1 MRDSWTCEPLPTPM
15 KTSSEK
21 RRWDFIFS
29 DHHRQNVG
37 NNRPDPQPSRSPDCP
52 ALPCLALLCLALP
65 CHGAAPSRLPL
76 NNVSRCLVL
85 KSVVLAV
92 AIWPPLQP
100 MLYTPSAVPG
110 LYRRG
115 YTIPAL
121 VRRAADRHLLSA
133 VMFTGV
139 ASPSSH
145 ATSAKGIRVYTALSR
160 TFLGIGSQRRPR
172 ADVFGNYYEI
182 IQYIGNVRDLV
193 SKKLFLEGETRV
205 SLPSHSLHSSVM
217 CDLPR
222 RRSCFAVIKVSRA
235 IRVKR
240 KSTNL

>member
-110 LYRRG
+110 LYRPRLYHTCAG
-115 YTIPAL
+115 PQSS
-121 VRRAADRHLLSA
+121 R
-133 VMFTGV
+133 
-139 ASPSSH
+139 PSFII
-145 ATSAKGIRVYTALSR
+145 GCYVY
-160 TFLGIGSQRRPR
+160 
-172 ADVFGNYYEI
+172 
-182 IQYIGNVRDLV
+182 
-193 SKKLFLEGETRV
+193 
-205 SLPSHSLHSSVM
+205 
-217 CDLPR
+217 
-222 RRSCFAVIKVSRA
+222 RSCFAEQPRNIGEGNTCVYGSLSNVPRDRLATPTSRWCIWKLLRNYTVYRQRPGLSIEEIISRRWDSSIVTIA
-235 IRVKR
+235 FTSQQRYVRSAAAKKLLCR
-240 KSTNL
+240 NKSFSSYSS